1 MAMERVP
8 ENVIEVMNPVAN
20 AETGKIAPAAR
31 LKSLQ
36 GKKIALWWNGKARGD
51 VALRKVGQLLEENFG
66 VQTAFFHQQFPH
78 DEGVYDVVLKAGC
91 DASITSTGD

>member
-1 MAMERVP
+1 MAMEKAS

-36 GKKIALWWNGKARGD
+36 GKTVALWWNGKAKGD
-51 VALRKVGQLLEENFG
+51 VALRKVGQLLEESFG
-66 VQTAFFHQQFPH
+66 ARTVFFHQQFPH

-91 DASITSTGD
+91 DAAITSTGD